1 MQAHTQQRSSQ
12 SVRAAV
18 LSQASQF
25 GASAGVKLALLAGL
39 FTGAVLSMPGAHA
52 ANATANA
59 TSTVVAPIAIVKAA
73 DLSFGKFAATTG
85 GSVTISTTGVRTN
98 TPGVVQIGGGTL
110 SAARF
115 DVTGETD
122 ATFSIAI
129 TSSPTLSAGGGN
141 TMAFATVSDLTAGNT
156 VTGNVTSGTLTLGS
170 QSIYVGGILTVGL
183 AQAAGTYTGSVTATV
198 EYN

>member
-1 MQAHTQQRSSQ
+1 MQANTQQRRSQ

-25 GASAGVKLALLAGL
+25 GASAGIKLALLAGL
-39 FTGAVLSMPGAHA
+39 FTGAVLSMPAAHA

-59 TSTVVAPIAIVKAA
+59 SSTVVAPIAIVKAA

-85 GSVTISTTGVRTN
+85 GSITISTTGVRTN

-115 DVTGETD
+115 DVTGDTD

-129 TSSPTLSAGGGN
+129 SASPTLASGGN